1 MAASAVPNSELELNI
16 AKNADET
23 SIRGTGKITLATA
36 DYFQSTIRG
45 AIPGNKRMVLDLTG
59 IEYIDSSGLGAL
71 VSVYLAAGHAKCKLE
86 LANPKPRVRDLLK
99 ITKLSTIFGGL

>member
-1 MAASAVPNSELELNI
+1 
-16 AKNADET
+16 
-23 SIRGTGKITLATA
+23 
-36 DYFQSTIRG
+36 
-45 AIPGNKRMVLDLTG
+45 VLDLTG
-59 IEYIDSSGLGAL
+59 IEYIDSCGLGAL